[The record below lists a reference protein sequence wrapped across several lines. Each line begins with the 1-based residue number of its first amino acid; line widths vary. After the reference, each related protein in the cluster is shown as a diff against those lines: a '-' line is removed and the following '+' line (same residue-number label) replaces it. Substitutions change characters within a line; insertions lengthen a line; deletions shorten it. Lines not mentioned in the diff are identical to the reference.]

1 MQISLELSKQIKQRL
16 TDFVDDGGPDGPIDL
31 GRIVSQLDALP
42 LMLDMGG
49 AVAIRPDGE
58 IISFVWDKE
67 EDYQVEND
75 RRICN
80 IALFAGSKKYPELKQ
95 LIPSRDQDDV
105 ECPHCNGTGTLSINA
120 DLGVD
125 NIVCYCG
132 GLGWIP
138 KERSS

>member
-16 TDFVDDGGPDGPIDL
+16 TDFVDESGPDSLVDL
-31 GRIVSQLDALP
+31 GRVVSKLNALP

-49 AVAIRPDGE
+49 ALAIRPDGQ
-58 IISFVWDKE
+58 IISFCWDKE

-95 LIPSRDQDDV
+95 LIPSKSQDDV
-105 ECPHCNGTGTLSINA
+105 ECPHCKGTGIDPFSVE
-120 DLGVD
+120 LGVD